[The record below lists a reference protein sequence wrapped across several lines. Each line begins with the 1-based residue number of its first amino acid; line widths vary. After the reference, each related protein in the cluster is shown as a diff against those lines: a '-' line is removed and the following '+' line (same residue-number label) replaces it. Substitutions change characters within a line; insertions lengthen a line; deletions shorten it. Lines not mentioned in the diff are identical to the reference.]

1 MPPSHRDD
9 NRPFGEQAMQE
20 IRTPLTRRT
29 ILASGAAMIAA
40 PALADCPIGP
50 PKHDKGP
57 VV

>member
-29 ILASGAAMIAA
+29 MLASGTLAMMK
-40 PALADCPIGP
+40 LA
-50 PKHDKGP
+50 
-57 VV
+57 